1 MSMMEKHVQE
11 TKNKKELECLTALA
25 SWFLERR
32 KKRVLA
38 VNKKN
43 KKAKKAKK
51 AKKTTTTSRVVTT
64 LRRETMAIALE
75 KTGWDVEKS
84 KAILEQFL
92 LSEEAGEKREGG

>member
-51 AKKTTTTSRVVTT
+51 AKTTTTTTSRIVTT

-92 LSEEAGEKREGG
+92 L

>member
-43 KKAKKAKK
+43 KKAK
-51 AKKTTTTSRVVTT
+51 
-64 LRRETMAIALE
+64 
-75 KTGWDVEKS
+75 S
-84 KAILEQFL
+84 KE
-92 LSEEAGEKREGG
+92 SKDDDDDDE